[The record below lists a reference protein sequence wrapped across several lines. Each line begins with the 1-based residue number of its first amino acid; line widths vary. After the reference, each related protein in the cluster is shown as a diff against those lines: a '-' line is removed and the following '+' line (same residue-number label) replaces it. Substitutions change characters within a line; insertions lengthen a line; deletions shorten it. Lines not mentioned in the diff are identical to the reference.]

1 MALKKEGLMDFKDK
15 VVLVTGGSRGIGR
28 AIVAEFS
35 QQKARVFFTYHRH
48 DDEAAHVAEE
58 CNATPIKCSQNDSEN
73 IEKAIETIVNDT
85 GHIDILVNNAGVT
98 SDKFLMM
105 MSFEEWN
112 KVLDTNINGAY
123 RWAKAVCRAM
133 ISAQN
138 GVIINMASV
147 AGLVGIGGQT
157 NYAASKGAILA
168 FNRALAAE
176 LGAKGIRVNA
186 VVPGFIETDMT
197 AVMPRQIK
205 RENKDRILLKRFGT
219 PEEVAHVVSFLASEK
234 ASYIIGQE
242 IVVDGGLTAT
252 VV

>member
-1 MALKKEGLMDFKDK
+1 MDFKNK
-15 VVLVTGGSRGIGR
+15 IVVVTGGSRGIGR

-35 QQKARVFFTYHRH
+35 QQKARVFFTYHMH
-48 DDEAAHVAEE
+48 DDEAVHVAEE
-58 CNATPIKCSQNDSEN
+58 CNATAVKCSQTDSEN
-73 IEKAIETIVNDT
+73 IEKAVETIINDS

-123 RWAKAVCRAM
+123 RWAKAVCRPM

-138 GVIINMASV
+138 GVIINIASV
-147 AGLVGIGGQT
+147 AGRVGIGGQT

-176 LGAKGIRVNA
+176 LGPKGIRVNA

-219 PEEVAHVVSFLASEK
+219 PDEVAHVVSFLASEK
-234 ASYIIGQE
+234 ATYIVGQE

>member
-1 MALKKEGLMDFKDK
+1 MALTKEGFMDFKDK

-48 DDEAAHVAEE
+48 GGEAARVAEE
-58 CNATPIKCSQNDSEN
+58 CNATAVKCSQNDSEN
-73 IEKAIETIVNDT
+73 IEKTVETIMNDS

-123 RWAKAVCRAM
+123 RWAKAVCRVM
-133 ISAQN
+133 ITAQN
-138 GVIINMASV
+138 GVIINIASV

-176 LGAKGIRVNA
+176 LGPKGIRVNA

-197 AVMPRQIK
+197 AKMPRQIK

-219 PEEVAHVVSFLASEK
+219 PKEVAHVVSFLASEK
-234 ASYIIGQE
+234 ATYIVGQE